1 MAVLDR
7 CFIPTLPVYGPA
19 VKVITAITQANP
31 AVVTTNTNHNYVTGT
46 IVRLDIPYADGMQQ
60 ANLQF
65 GTIVVLSPTTF
76 AIDLDSTFYDAFSIP
91 VAPPPT
97 TQICALTVPIGE
109 DNGILTAAVK
119 NVLRS
124 IIV

>member
-1 MAVLDR
+1 MSVLDR
-7 CFIPTLPVYGPA
+7 CYISPMPTFGPA
-19 VKVITAITQANP
+19 INVITAITQAYP
-31 AVVTTNTNHNYVTGT
+31 AIVTTNTLHNYVTGT

-76 AIDLDSTFYDAFSIP
+76 AIDLDTTLFDTFSIP

-97 TQICALTVPIGE
+97 TQICALCTPIGE
-109 DNGILTAAVK
+109 DNGILTAAVQ
-119 NVLRS
+119 NLLAS
-124 IIV
+124 IVV